1 MNHSVRSVTRR
12 TFMVRG
18 LGLCTGLAIVR
29 LLGNTPDVDVVA
41 EKKQKPKY
49 SKIQIAQRAQAFA
62 DNCLELGGTPETS
75 AKPGGVTVTCSG
87 GNTDGTTT
95 TCTFHSKGTRCSSA
109 AINPG
114 TMPDLAP
121 QHPWTAPRD
130 VPDIPLQPLDPVI
143 RSGNAWRRRHGRK

>member
-1 MNHSVRSVTRR
+1 MQHADSSVTRR
-12 TFMVRG
+12 SFMGRG
-18 LGLCTGLAIVR
+18 LGLCAGLAALL
-29 LLGNTPDVDVVA
+29 LLGDSPDVAAD
-41 EKKQKPKY
+41 KKQKKY
-49 SKIQIAQRAQAFA
+49 SKIQIAQRAQSFA

-109 AINPG
+109 AIDPG
-114 TMPDLAP
+114 TMPDLEP
-121 QHPWTAPRD
+121 QHPWTAPSD

-143 RSGNAWRRRHGRK
+143 RSGNASRRRHGRK